1 MVDQASAQ
9 GESLITLQQLVD
21 VNMRVKTTSMGQPSV
36 AVDLKVR
43 DQPSRQGIQPET
55 RLESFEMSP
64 GVLEVM
70 LEGFGRIRDQLT
82 QV

>member
-36 AVDLKVR
+36 AVDLKV
-43 DQPSRQGIQPET
+43 SRF
-55 RLESFEMSP
+55 LSFYHFKKNPKIGS
-64 GVLEVM
+64 
-70 LEGFGRIRDQLT
+70 
-82 QV
+82 